1 MNNTRILIETEGLT
15 HKEWLEYR
23 RMGVGGSDASVL
35 LGINQWKSELELWLE
50 KTGQSENQE
59 NDTEPMQWGRIM
71 EAVIRNHFQEVTGKK
86 VVEVKAIM
94 QHTEYPFMLTNI
106 DGLTEDDQGNPA
118 VLEIKTASE
127 YKRSQW
133 EEDIPSYYMVQI
145 QHYLCV
151 TGLAKAYVA
160 VLIGGNSFQLYEVDA
175 DEEIQ
180 RMLIAVEADFW
191 NKVITNTRPEMDG
204 SNAAKEL
211 LDKTYQGGIEETV
224 YLPDDA
230 RGYIE
235 QYFEASVEEDNAKAK
250 KQEASNKI
258 KELMGDHN
266 KASCG
271 EHTVSWTPV
280 TSERLDTKKLKEEQ
294 PEVYTKY
301 VKNSNS
307 RRFSIK

>member
-1 MNNTRILIETEGLT
+1 MRANILVETKDLSRE
-15 HKEWLEYR
+15 EWLKWR
-23 RMGVGGSDASVL
+23 KNGIGGSDVSAL
-35 LGINQWKSELELWLE
+35 LGISKWKSALEVWLD
-50 KTGQSENQE
+50 KTGQAEDLDVDNE
-59 NDTEPMQWGRIM
+59 AMEWGRIM
-71 EAVIRNHFQEVTGKK
+71 EPVIRSHFQSVTGKK

-94 QHTEYPFMLTNI
+94 QHTEYPFMLADI

-118 VLEIKTASE
+118 VLEIKIASE
-127 YKRSQW
+127 YKRSEW
-133 EEDIPSYYMVQI
+133 EEDIPTYYQTQI

-151 TGLAKAYVA
+151 AGLAKAYVA
-160 VLIGGNSFQLYEVDA
+160 VLIGGNSFRLYEVDA
-175 DEEIQ
+175 DAEVQ

-204 SNAAKEL
+204 SDAAKEL
-211 LDKTYQGGIEETV
+211 LDKTYQGGIKETV
-224 YLPDDA
+224 SLPDDA
-230 RGYIE
+230 RVYIE

-280 TSERLDTKKLKEEQ
+280 SSERLDTKALKAEQ
-294 PEVYTKY
+294 PDIYMKY
-301 VKNSNS
+301 IKNSSS
-307 RRFSIK
+307 RRFTIK

>member
-1 MNNTRILIETEGLT
+1 MRANILVETKDLSRE
-15 HKEWLEYR
+15 EWLKWR
-23 RMGVGGSDASVL
+23 KNGIGGSDVSAL
-35 LGINQWKSELELWLE
+35 LGISKWKSALELWLD
-50 KTGQSENQE
+50 KTGQ
-59 NDTEPMQWGRIM
+59 TEDLDADNEAMEWGRIM
-71 EAVIRNHFQEVTGKK
+71 EPVIRSHFQTVTGKK

-94 QHTEYPFMLTNI
+94 QHTEYPFMLADI

-127 YKRSQW
+127 YKRSEW
-133 EEDIPSYYMVQI
+133 EEDIPSHYMVQI

-160 VLIGGNSFQLYEVDA
+160 VLIGGNTFQLYEVDA

-180 RMLIAVEADFW
+180 HMLIAVEADFW

-271 EHTVSWTPV
+271 EHTISWTPV
-280 TSERLDTKKLKEEQ
+280 SSERLDTKALKAEQ
-294 PEVYTKY
+294 PDIYMKY
-301 VKNSNS
+301 IKNSSS
-307 RRFSIK
+307 RRFTIK